1 MVDIYFMLM
10 IIDTITLFFNGFSFR
25 RRHIPLMLVSSL
37 VILLVSGLAIVLN
50 GIGTYVNT
58 LSNVDIYGAVASVVY
73 VFFWWVSGY
82 MIGGI
87 QRITDKDK
95 NMRVGNNRM

>member
-1 MVDIYFMLM
+1 MMELHRVLMLM
-10 IIDTITLFFNGFSFR
+10 ETIAIFFQGFSFR